1 MNNLSQLKMQA
12 DVLQNQIDAS
22 EANIKQLKLK
32 LSEVESLMASI
43 PEEAE

>member
-1 MNNLSQLKMQA
+1 MQA